1 MLVGPSLIDA
11 AELRLAAV
19 VIYDGAGN
27 PVTSLSGAHPATAA
41 HTTVASSASSVTI
54 LAANA
59 ARKGARIVNNSSKI
73 LYLTFGATTT
83 TAAFTSKL
91 AAGQELEIPTDGYT
105 GIVSGLWS
113 SVNGDAQVTEL
124 V

>member
-1 MLVGPSLIDA
+1 
-11 AELRLAAV
+11 
-19 VIYDGAGN
+19 
-27 PVTSLSGAHPATAA
+27 LSGAHPATAA

-83 TAAFTSKL
+83 TSAFTSKL
-91 AAGQELEIPTDGYT
+91 ASGAELEIPTDGYT